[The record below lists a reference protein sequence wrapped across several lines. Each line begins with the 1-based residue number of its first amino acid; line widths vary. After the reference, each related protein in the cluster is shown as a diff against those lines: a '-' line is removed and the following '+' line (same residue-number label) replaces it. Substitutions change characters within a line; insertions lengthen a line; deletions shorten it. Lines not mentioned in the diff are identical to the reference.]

1 MSRRRGGER
10 ELGRGGVILMKRHP
24 FRHLSRDTRGQS
36 VTAEFLLVILLIVL
50 FLGIAMF
57 LTKVRPAQVTVAAA
71 ARACARQAEASLS
84 QPRALAQ
91 AESAAHIALQ
101 AGHLDPARGQ
111 VIVTPLGPWD
121 RFAQVSCEVRYTV
134 DLRAVPLLGV
144 FAPSPDLQ
152 LRSSYTVSLD
162 RHKSR
167 WE

>member
-1 MSRRRGGER
+1 MRRSRGSEGKSGSMRKPK
-10 ELGRGGVILMKRHP
+10 IK
-24 FRHLSRDTRGQS
+24 HLWRDQRGQS

-84 QPRALAQ
+84 QPRSLAQ
-91 AESAAHIALQ
+91 AESAARIALT
-101 AGHLDPARGQ
+101 AGHLDPGRGQ

-134 DLRAVPLLGV
+134 DLRAVPLLRV

-152 LRSSYTVSLD
+152 LRSSYTVSVD

>member
-1 MSRRRGGER
+1 
-10 ELGRGGVILMKRHP
+10 MKRRP
-24 FRHLSRDTRGQS
+24 LRRLWQDERGQS
-36 VTAEFLLVILLIVL
+36 VTSEFLLVILLIVL

-57 LTKVRPAQVTVAAA
+57 LTKVRPAQVTVTAA

-84 QPRALAQ
+84 QPRSLAQ
-91 AESAAHIALQ
+91 AESAARIALM
-101 AGHLDPARGQ
+101 AGHLNPSRGQ

-134 DLRAVPLLGV
+134 DLRAVPLLQV
-144 FAPSPDLQ
+144 FAPSPDLE

>member
-1 MSRRRGGER
+1 MRQPK
-10 ELGRGGVILMKRHP
+10 IK
-24 FRHLSRDTRGQS
+24 HLWRDQRGQS

-84 QPRALAQ
+84 QPRSLAQ
-91 AESAAHIALQ
+91 AESAARIALTV
-101 AGHLDPARGQ
+101 GHLDPGRGQ

-121 RFAQVSCEVRYTV
+121 RFAQVSCEVRYVV
-134 DLRAVPLLGV
+134 DLSAVPLLRV